1 MGTHEGEGTWTGMQ
15 NIIILKIDF
24 FKKETRLSKL

>member
-1 MGTHEGEGTWTGMQ
+1 MGRHEGEGTWTGMQ

-24 FKKETRLSKL
+24 LKRKQG